1 MRSMTLIAAAA
12 TLCGAL
18 LGQSALASDTGYV
31 ARAGH
36 PSLQAFRLPDTP
48 PHPANNAPTPAR
60 VELGKKLFFDP
71 RLSGNGTIS
80 CATCHNPVLGWSD
93 GLPKGIG
100 INGSRLP
107 RATPTVINAAY
118 NHIQM
123 WDGRKRDLEDQ
134 AMGPM
139 EADKEMNA
147 DIDAVIRWLN
157 ENPGYRKLF
166 NEAYPGEPID
176 TDTLSRAIASFE
188 RTVVSNNSPFDRWIA
203 GDDKAMTPQQVRG
216 FELFVGKAECVKCHS
231 GPNFTDDGFHNLG
244 LASFGEPEPDM
255 GRHKQVPLRLM
266 KGAFKTPTLRDVT
279 RTAPYFHDG
288 SAATLEEVV
297 QHYNKGGEVKTNLD
311 PNIRPLGLTD
321 QEVADLVAFME
332 ALTSPFI
339 EVALPELP
347 Q

>member
-1 MRSMTLIAAAA
+1 MRRVSLFAIA
-12 TLCGAL
+12 TLGGMF
-18 LGQSALASDTGYV
+18 LGQTVLANDMNIV
-31 ARAGH
+31 AEPGH

-48 PHPANNAPTPAR
+48 PAPANNAPTPAR

-80 CATCHNPVLGWSD
+80 CATCHNPTLGWSD

-100 INGSRLP
+100 INGSVLP

-157 ENPGYRKLF
+157 ENEGYRQLF
-166 NEAYPGEPID
+166 ARAYPGEPID

-188 RTVVSNNSPFDRWIA
+188 RTVISKDSPFDRWA
-203 GDDKAMTPQQVRG
+203 RGDRQAMTEKQVRG
-216 FELFVGKAECVKCHS
+216 FRLFIGKAECVKCHS
-231 GPNFTDDGFHNLG
+231 GPNFTDDGFHNVG
-244 LASFGEPEPDM
+244 LASFGDPEPDT
-255 GRHKQVPLRLM
+255 GRYKQVPLRLM

-297 QHYNKGGEVKTNLD
+297 RHYNRGGEVKTNLD
-311 PNIRPLGLTD
+311 PNIRPLNLTD
-321 QEVADLVAFME
+321 EEVADLVAFME

-347 Q
+347 R